1 MSRRGA
7 TSSRSFD
14 TSRQPLTGQP
24 QRLFPRAS
32 GQSVLRTWPVRVFVA
47 AVVVKLMAPAG
58 ARLAPGPAG
67 SAWQAANTLATLALV
82 AAGAILLWRGLAAAR
97 RRLLWRVRRK
107 LILSYIFIGLVPT
120 LLVAVF
126 FLFGAQLMFMNLSA
140 YLFRSGYDGLV
151 QQVDHLARL
160 IEVELHARDA
170 VPRALL
176 ARRLDELRPTFPDLS
191 VALLPG
197 APGGVTGGPVVVA
210 GPWAH
215 VEPPT
220 ELPAWLSQDGF
231 VGTLAYAPGGD
242 PPGPELL
249 IRAVRLPGPG
259 GRYAVVVDLPLTEP
273 VKESLRTTTGVRPGA
288 VSILGFDRE
297 LRPLPGRRPA
307 GWQSEPSAGSP
318 EAVGFV
324 TFRHSVALFDF
335 TDWATGRTA
344 AASVSLSARLGSLYD
359 RISRAQRLLA
369 GGLTLGQVFLLV
381 LGVVAALFLVIEA
394 AALVMGFALAR
405 SITRS
410 VHELF
415 VGTERVRRGD
425 FSHRIV
431 VKSRDQLGELAESF
445 NEMTASIE
453 DLLRQAAEK
462 RRLEEELR
470 IARDIQMSLLPRE
483 PMAMP
488 GLSVSAVCVPAREVG
503 GDYYD
508 FFPLAPRRLGVLIAD
523 VAGKGTSAALY
534 MAELKG
540 IVLSLSRV
548 CDSPRQLLV
557 EVNRLLAGHLDSR
570 SFVTM
575 TYAIVDLE
583 TGVLRHARAGHTP
596 IIYRPALGGDARVVV
611 PSGMVVGLGL
621 PGGDGKFS
629 ELLEEHRLD
638 LQPGDLVVLYTDG
651 VSEAMNDHA
660 ELFGESRL
668 RALIEE
674 HAHLDAPALGERVL
688 REVEAFVGAADPH
701 DDLTMIVLKVEAVGR
716 GAGELACG
724 ARADRERATV
734 GMGPPTATGG

>member
-24 QRLFPRAS
+24 QRLFSRAS

-47 AVVVKLMAPAG
+47 AVVVKLIAPAG

-67 SAWQAANTLATLALV
+67 SAWQTANTLATLALV
-82 AAGAILLWRGLAAAR
+82 AVGAILLWRGLAAAR

-140 YLFRSGYDGLV
+140 YLFRSGYDALV

-160 IEVELHARDA
+160 LEVELHARDA
-170 VPRALL
+170 APRALL
-176 ARRLDELRPTFPDLS
+176 ARRLDEVRSTFPDLS
-191 VALLPG
+191 VALLPVT
-197 APGGVTGGPVVVA
+197 PGGVTRGPVVVE

-231 VGTLAYAPGGD
+231 VGTLAYAPGGE
-242 PPGPELL
+242 PQGPELL

-259 GRYAVVVDLPLTEP
+259 GRYVVVVDLPLTEP
-273 VKESLRTTTGVRPGA
+273 VKESLRTATGVRPGA

-307 GWQSEPSAGSP
+307 GWQSEASAGSP

-359 RISRAQRLLA
+359 RVSRAQRLLA

-415 VGTERVRRGD
+415 LGTERVRRGD

-488 GLSVSAVCVPAREVG
+488 GLSVSAICVPAREVG

-596 IIYRPALGGDARVVV
+596 IIYRPALGGGARVVV
-611 PSGMVVGLGL
+611 PSGMVVGLRL

-629 ELLEEHRLD
+629 DLLEEHRLD

-674 HAHLDAPALGERVL
+674 HAHLDAPALRERVL

-701 DDLTMIVLKVEAVGR
+701 DDLTMIVLKVEAVGS
-716 GAGELACG
+716 GAGEFVCG
-724 ARADRERATV
+724 ARADRERDTV
-734 GMGPPTATGG
+734 GMGRPAATGG